1 MVVEGTYAAI
11 LTGPVTTRAGCK
23 FHPYE
28 APNPL
33 LLAVQSGPS
42 TRSVWKPE
50 QKLLSTSRASKCH
63 SSFTPPPPKVKRA
76 SAGASSSPA
85 LRSHP
90 LYDWLSVE
98 TSRATIGQN
107 RRGRERHVYKGPN
120 RKLGAEESSG
130 PVVGSGGNGAP
141 RGTSV
146 RAAGAGDRGPE
157 IPARYR

>member
-1 MVVEGTYAAI
+1 MLVEGTYAAI
-11 LTGPVTTRAGCK
+11 LTSPVTTRAGCK
-23 FHPYE
+23 FHLYE

-42 TRSVWKPE
+42 TRSVGNQSKNCYPLPE
-50 QKLLSTSRASKCH
+50 LLNSAV
-63 SSFTPPPPKVKRA
+63 PPSPQVKRA
-76 SAGASSSPA
+76 SARASLSPA
-85 LRSHP
+85 LRPHP
-90 LYDWLSVE
+90 LYDWSSVE